1 MTQSENNIS
10 GDHDVRWRKGA
21 LNRIE
26 IVDADRR
33 FITTATLGLKA
44 RTVASMSFALEYV
57 GTLRPSESQPICQR
71 TRKSVPSPRQYVTEQ
86 LHNCYYCTIPTMRIY
101 LAKQVGAETAILDD
115 DALTKY
121 KNIVSTETKGKLE
134 RQRYCILD
142 ASSSCLR
149 LFLVWAADLT
159 LKERASATM
168 INVDSTLC
176 QFTTLE

>member
-1 MTQSENNIS
+1 
-10 GDHDVRWRKGA
+10 
-21 LNRIE
+21 
-26 IVDADRR
+26 
-33 FITTATLGLKA
+33 
-44 RTVASMSFALEYV
+44 
-57 GTLRPSESQPICQR
+57 
-71 TRKSVPSPRQYVTEQ
+71 
-86 LHNCYYCTIPTMRIY
+86 MRIY
-101 LAKQVGAETAILDD
+101 LAKQVVAETAIFDD